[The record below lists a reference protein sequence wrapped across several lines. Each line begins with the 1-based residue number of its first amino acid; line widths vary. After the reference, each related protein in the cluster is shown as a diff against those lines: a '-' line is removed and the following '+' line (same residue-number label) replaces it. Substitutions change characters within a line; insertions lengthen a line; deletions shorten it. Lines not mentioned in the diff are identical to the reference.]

1 MGLSRNKVAVPEG
14 AAGSPPFYG
23 EAATAWWPVFLAFGV
38 VTSGDALGGTV
49 FAFGSSSGIAGR
61 AAAPRGLSR
70 VLPAAGCLV
79 ASWLVNWRVDASKI
93 LFLVCFFVK
102 LGRSCW
108 SARVCSDRFSLLGHF
123 VLFVVQGFVRCAW
136 MGRLPVHGRS
146 GGCLGA

>member
-1 MGLSRNKVAVPEG
+1 MEKRPL
-14 AAGSPPFYG
+14 
-23 EAATAWWPVFLAFGV
+23 
-38 VTSGDALGGTV
+38 LGGSCFWLLV
-49 FAFGSSSGIAGR
+49 WLRQGMLWAARSSLSGPLPALLGGR
-61 AAAPRGLSR
+61 PPLVACRGLG
-70 VLPAAGCLV
+70 PAAGCLV